1 MAELLDRLTGMG
13 AEIAYNF
20 QNLEIDT
27 PKVISPD
34 GHGLGS
40 AKQTINGRPII
51 TAQIQDSNLK

>member
-40 AKQTINGRPII
+40 AKWRKRGNDRRLQ
-51 TAQIQDSNLK
+51 

>member
-1 MAELLDRLTGMG
+1 MAELLDRLTGTG

-20 QNLEIDT
+20 QNIEIDT

-40 AKQTINGRPII
+40 AKWRN
-51 TAQIQDSNLK
+51 KEK